1 MDGNLAPE
9 WNARSGM
16 GANMRA
22 MASVCIVWIAENGA
36 LVHRGIARVIK
47 KGMEGG
53 RLMVDLKIL
62 DSDIEAVRDRVS
74 HYEIIAS
81 GFDDDHQRQREA
93 WNKKSDL
100 ANRVLTYLLALR
112 GINDI
117 KEELC
122 GNYCMYPE
130 IWDADAE
137 GCELAESKHCQ
148 NCPLNRL

>member
-1 MDGNLAPE
+1 
-9 WNARSGM
+9 
-16 GANMRA
+16 MRA

-47 KGMEGG
+47 KEMEGG
-53 RLMVDLKIL
+53 KLMVDLKTL

-100 ANRVLTYLLALR
+100 ANRVLAYLVAFR
-112 GINDI
+112 SIVVD
-117 KEELC
+117 KEDD
-122 GNYCMYPE
+122 G
-130 IWDADAE
+130 
-137 GCELAESKHCQ
+137 K
-148 NCPLNRL
+148 